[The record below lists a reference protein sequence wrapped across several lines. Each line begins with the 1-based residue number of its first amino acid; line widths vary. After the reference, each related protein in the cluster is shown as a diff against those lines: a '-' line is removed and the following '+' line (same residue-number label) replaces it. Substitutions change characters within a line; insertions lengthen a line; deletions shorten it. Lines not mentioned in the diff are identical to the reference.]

1 MPENL
6 KPSRK
11 GTRPEGEVDVDVED
25 TDYLVGLEDR
35 EFRHARCICCC

>member
-6 KPSRK
+6 KPSQK
-11 GTRPEGEVDVDVED
+11 GTRPEGEVEVDVED
-25 TDYLVGLEDR
+25 TDYRGLEDR